1 MKKIIL
7 SVVLLA
13 ASAAFA
19 SQNNVKANEEFLVK
33 FTQEGMKVKAQLMNS
48 FSDAGSS
55 IEQLPLEQ
63 WILVKAQSKE
73 QANAINSLKSQKNII
88 AHVQPNYKLYAANR
102 FQNKAAAKALN
113 KAPSQFQPQQ
123 EFPGMDAPKP
133 DNPEIP
139 AAQPVSGS
147 GADPE
152 FSKQWGMVDNNV
164 KDGWSKAKGDNVIV
178 AVIDTGVDY
187 EHEDL
192 LPNLWRN
199 SKEIAGNNIDD
210 DNNGYIDDLVGWDFV
225 SNDNKPYDFKTDLIT
240 MLTSGGN
247 PGHGTHCAGNVAAR
261 GDNGKGIGGVAPN
274 AKIMIL
280 RFLSEKGSGTT
291 ADAVKAVKYAVDNGA
306 KVLSNSWGSS
316 GEDPNDA
323 AGNQALRDIVQYS
336 MDKGTLFVAA
346 AGNGDQQGKGYD
358 NDTNSAP
365 AYPASY
371 THENI
376 ISVAA
381 LDANNALGTF
391 SNWGAKS
398 VDIGAPGVKVFSTIS
413 GGGYSDTV
421 ADLSFLGMGVVT
433 WDGTSM
439 ATPHV
444 AGAAAL
450 YWSKNPTATWKDVK
464 NALMTSVT
472 SISAVQGKVTSNGKM
487 NVQSLMNK

>member
-1 MKKIIL
+1 MKYFIL
-7 SVVLLA
+7 SLCLFAVT
-13 ASAAFA
+13 ASHAG
-19 SQNNVKANEEFLVK
+19 EEFLVK
-33 FTQEGMKVKAQLMNS
+33 FTPAGLKVKAQIMNS
-48 FSDAGSS
+48 FSDTGSNV
-55 IEQLPLEQ
+55 EQLPFDE
-63 WILVKAQSKE
+63 WILIEAADADHAKQIQALKNEKA
-73 QANAINSLKSQKNII
+73 LI
-88 AHVQPNYKLYAANR
+88 AHVQPNYKLYAASR
-102 FQNKAAAKALN
+102 FQQNKATVKAL
-113 KAPSQFQPQQ
+113 KELEAYQGLPDMGSP
-123 EFPGMDAPKP
+123 AP

-139 AAQPVSGS
+139 GLVTPVNG
-147 GADPE
+147 GDDPE

-164 KDGWSKAKGDNVIV
+164 KSTWSQAKGDGVIV

-187 EHEDL
+187 NHEDL
-192 LPNLWRN
+192 IENLWRN
-199 SKEIAGNNIDD
+199 EKEIPGNGIDD
-210 DNNGYIDDLVGWDFV
+210 DGNGYIDDIVGWDFV
-225 SNDNKPYDFKTDLIT
+225 SNDNKPYDFTTSVMD
-240 MLTSGGN
+240 MLMGGGN

-261 GDNGKGIGGVAPN
+261 GNNGKGIGGVAPN

-291 ADAVKAVKYAVDNGA
+291 ADGIKSIKYAVDNGA

-323 AGNQALRDIVQYS
+323 EGNQALRDAVQYS

-365 AYPASY
+365 AYPSSY

-381 LDANNALGTF
+381 LDSNNALGTF

-421 ADLSFLGMGVVT
+421 VDLSFIGMGVVT

-450 YWSKNPTATWKDVK
+450 YWSKHPNATWKQVK
-464 NALMTSVT
+464 EAIMTSSA
-472 SISAVQGKVTSNGKM
+472 SISAMQGKSVSNGKL
-487 NVQSLMNK
+487 NVQSMMTK

>member
-1 MKKIIL
+1 MKKIVLSIL
-7 SVVLLA
+7 LLA
-13 ASAAFA
+13 ASAA
-19 SQNNVKANEEFLVK
+19 QANEEFLVK
-33 FTQEGMKVKAQLMNS
+33 FTQEGLRSKAQLMNS

-55 IEQLPLEQ
+55 VEALPFEQ
-63 WILVKAQSKE
+63 WILVKAASKA
-73 QANAINSLKSQKNII
+73 QAKEIQALVKQKDII
-88 AHVQPNYKLYAANR
+88 AHVQPNYTLYAANR

-113 KAPSQFQPQQ
+113 NAGFRQG
-123 EFPGMDAPKP
+123 FPGMGQPKP

-139 AAQPVSGS
+139 GVVTSSGS

-164 KDGWSKAKGDNVIV
+164 KDGWSKAKGDNIVV
-178 AVIDTGVDY
+178 AVLDTGVDY

-192 LPNLWRN
+192 VQNLWRN
-199 SKEIAGNNIDD
+199 TKEIPGNNIDD
-210 DNNGYIDDLVGWDFV
+210 DGNGFVDDIVGWDFV
-225 SNDNKPYDFKTDLIT
+225 SNDNKPYDLTTDMMT
-240 MLTSGGN
+240 MLTGGGN

-291 ADAVKAVKYAVDNGA
+291 ADAIKSIKYAVDNGA

-323 AGNQALRDIVQYS
+323 EGNKALRDAVQYS

-346 AGNGDQQGKGYD
+346 AGNGDSQGKGYN
-358 NDTNSAP
+358 NDTSDKP

-376 ISVAA
+376 VSVAA
-381 LDANNALGTF
+381 LDSSNQLGTF
-391 SNWGAKS
+391 SNWGATS
-398 VDIGAPGVKVFSTIS
+398 VDLGAPGVKVYSTIS

-421 ADLSFLGMGVVT
+421 LDLSFLGMGVVT

-444 AGAAAL
+444 SGAAAL
-450 YWSKNPTATWKDVK
+450 YWSKHPNASWKEVK
-464 NALMTSVT
+464 AAILGSVT
-472 SISAVQGKVTSNGKM
+472 TISALQGKATSNGKM